1 MQQGRTAA
9 VAGIATGATL
19 MYLLDPD
26 RGRRRRALLRDKVT
40 RAAHVGADAIG
51 VAGRDLSH
59 RTAGAA
65 ARLQRAVVHEPVD
78 DDVLAE
84 RVRAQ
89 LGRYVSHPRALEVSA
104 SGGVVTLRG
113 PILQAEVSRLLRAI
127 ERIRGV
133 REVSPELEE
142 HATRDI
148 PALQG
153 GARPAGAWSNAWPG
167 RWSPATRLLTGSLA
181 TLAAVAV
188 VRNGSLTASR
198 F

>member
-9 VAGIATGATL
+9 VTGIATGAAL

-26 RGRRRRALLRDKVT
+26 RGRRRRALLRDKMT
-40 RAAHVGADAIG
+40 RAAHTGTEAMG
-51 VAGRDLSH
+51 VAGRDLAH
-59 RTAGAA
+59 RTTGAA
-65 ARLQRAVVHEPVD
+65 ARLRRAVSHEPVD

-113 PILQAEVSRLLRAI
+113 PILASEAPRLLRAV

-133 REVSPELEE
+133 REIAPELQE
-142 HATRDI
+142 HTTQDI

-153 GARPAGAWSNAWPG
+153 GTPPAKGWGNIWPG
-167 RWSPATRLLTGSLA
+167 RWSPATRLLTGGVA

-188 VRNGSLTASR
+188 ARNGSLTSSR
-198 F
+198 A